1 MRTLVNAVIVL
12 GAELG
17 PAYDSL
23 IRDSVPGDSS
33 PAGLAR
39 TTDNLSQIRSL
50 IDALPAAL
58 YTVDLQGRLT
68 SFNEAAVLLWGRRP
82 VLHVDLW
89 CGSWRLF
96 LPDGTPVVHA
106 DCPMAISLREGR
118 AISGAEMIAERPDGT
133 RVSFLAYPTPLRDA
147 QGEIVGAVNMMV
159 DITERRR
166 TDLSAALLSA
176 IVESSHDAII
186 SKDLNGVIA
195 SWNAGAESLFGYTA
209 EEMIGQPMLLIIPP
223 DRQDEEPA
231 ILDRIR
237 HGERV
242 DHFETVRRRKDG
254 SLVEIS
260 LTISPVR
267 DRDGTIVGAS
277 KIARDISERR
287 NAEQQQRLIVR
298 EMSHRIKNL
307 FAIAGSIVSMSARSA
322 ETPAELAQAVRQRL
336 AALTRAHE
344 LTRPGL
350 IDDIEPVSGEQ
361 SLRTLIEAIML
372 PYREGEGETGLRLV
386 LAGPELSVTGSAIAS
401 LALVFNEFATN
412 AAKYGALSV
421 ADGRVEVR
429 WVVADGMLVVDW
441 REIGGPPIAE
451 RPQRQGFGSTLANRV
466 VIGQFAGSLDYA
478 WNLDGVVIHLEM
490 QIDRL
495 S

>member
-1 MRTLVNAVIVL
+1 MGSAFDAVIKDTSLNEPELTDLARMAQSL
-12 GAELG
+12 GQ
-17 PAYDSL
+17 
-23 IRDSVPGDSS
+23 IRDFV
-33 PAGLAR
+33 
-39 TTDNLSQIRSL
+39 
-50 IDALPAAL
+50 DALPAAI
-58 YTVDLQGRLT
+58 YTVDAQGWIT
-68 SFNEAAVLLWGRRP
+68 SYNEAAAALWGRRP
-82 VLHVDLW
+82 VLNAEQW
-89 CGSWRLF
+89 CGAWRLYR
-96 LPDGTPVVHA
+96 PDGSPLPH
-106 DCPMAISLREGR
+106 DQCPTAIALKEGR
-118 AISGAEMIAERPDGT
+118 PIRAAEAIAERPDGT
-133 RVSFLAYPTPLRDA
+133 RVPFSSYPTPLRDG
-147 QGEIVGAVNMMV
+147 QGNIIGAVNMLV
-159 DITERRR
+159 DITERKRS
-166 TDLSAALLSA
+166 DLSAAVLSA

-186 SKDLNGVIA
+186 SKDLNGVVV
-195 SWNAGAESLFGYTA
+195 SWNAGAQSLFGYSP
-209 EEMIGQPMLLIIPP
+209 EEMVGKPIALLIPP

-231 ILDRIR
+231 ILRRIR
-237 HGERV
+237 NGERV

-267 DRDGTIVGAS
+267 DRDGKIVGAS

-350 IDDIEPVSGEQ
+350 IDDIEPVSGAQ

-372 PYREGEGETGLRLV
+372 PYRDGEGETGLRLV
-386 LAGPELSVTGSAIAS
+386 LAGPELFVTGSAIAS
-401 LALVFNEFATN
+401 LALVFHEFATN
-412 AAKYGALSV
+412 AAKYGALAV
-421 ADGRVEVR
+421 AEGRVEVVWSVR
-429 WVVADGMLVVDW
+429 EGMLVVDW

-451 RPQRQGFGSTLANRV
+451 RPQRHGFGSTLANRV
-466 VIGQFAGSLDYA
+466 VIGQFAGTLDYA

-490 QIDRL
+490 QIDKL